1 MGILQKIMIGLLFLL
16 LAASFLFDK
25 VGEELVASGFLLS
38 IAGIILGI
46 MGRPMLVGIMAG
58 QLAVFELEKELNLK
72 E

>member
-1 MGILQKIMIGLLFLL
+1 MGVLQKIMIGLLFLL

-25 VGEELVASGFLLS
+25 VGEGLVASGFLLS
-38 IAGIILGI
+38 IAGIILGL

-58 QLAVFELEKELNLK
+58 QFAVFILEKELNLK